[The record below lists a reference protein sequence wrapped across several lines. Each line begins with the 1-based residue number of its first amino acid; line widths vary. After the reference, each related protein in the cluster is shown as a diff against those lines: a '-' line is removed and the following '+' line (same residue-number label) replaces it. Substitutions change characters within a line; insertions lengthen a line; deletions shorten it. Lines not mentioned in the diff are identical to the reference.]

1 MRNNTL
7 YFYDFNFK
15 VNTELSEKD
24 RVFASGY
31 FGRDVFGMNNS
42 GNGSFGMDYGNN
54 TITLRWNHLFSQKL
68 FSNFT
73 LLRSDYNYKLGSDEP
88 NQSFNWISR
97 MTNYSFKNDYGYFLN
112 PDNTIKFGIFTSF
125 HQFYPGLIEATNDNS
140 SLNIFKI
147 PDSQALEYGGYIEN
161 EQKIGGLLSLNYG
174 LRFTVFQNIGASTVY
189 HFDENFVRTDS
200 TVYAKGEFY
209 NSYNGLEPRMS
220 LTYMLSENSSVKASY
235 SRTMQFIQLASNSTI
250 GNPLSVW
257 FPASPNVKPQY
268 ADQGAVGYFRNFM
281 NGAVETS
288 VEVFYKKMYN
298 QIDFK
303 DHARLLMNPEL
314 EGELRFGR
322 GEAYGVEV
330 FIRKNMGKLTGWISY
345 TYSKSVRYFDGI
357 NDGKAYLSPFDKPHD
372 ISIILSYDFTKRL
385 NASATWVYSSGTTA
399 TFPTGRFTYGNM
411 IAPVY
416 SDRNDYRLPDYHR
429 LDLGVT
435 LKEKFK
441 PNRKWHHS
449 WVFSVY
455 NAYNRHNTYSIDF
468 EESKTN
474 SNETI
479 AIKTYLFGV
488 IPSVTFNFNF

>member
-1 MRNNTL
+1 MGFCFRHL
-7 YFYDFNFK
+7 IAFN
-15 VNTELSEKD
+15 
-24 RVFASGY
+24 
-31 FGRDVFGMNNS
+31 
-42 GNGSFGMDYGNN
+42 
-54 TITLRWNHLFSQKL
+54 
-68 FSNFT
+68 
-73 LLRSDYNYKLGSDEP
+73 
-88 NQSFNWISR
+88 
-97 MTNYSFKNDYGYFLN
+97 
-112 PDNTIKFGIFTSF
+112 
-125 HQFYPGLIEATNDNS
+125 NS
-140 SLNIFKI
+140 SLNTFKI

-209 NSYNGLEPRMS
+209 NSYNGIEPRVS

-268 ADQGAVGYFRNFM
+268 ADQGAVGYFRNFI

-357 NDGKAYLSPFDKPHD
+357 NDY
-372 ISIILSYDFTKRL
+372 IR
-385 NASATWVYSSGTTA
+385 
-399 TFPTGRFTYGNM
+399 
-411 IAPVY
+411 
-416 SDRNDYRLPDYHR
+416 
-429 LDLGVT
+429 
-435 LKEKFK
+435 
-441 PNRKWHHS
+441 
-449 WVFSVY
+449 
-455 NAYNRHNTYSIDF
+455 
-468 EESKTN
+468 KTN
-474 SNETI
+474 TSDFN
-479 AIKTYLFGV
+479 KTASKIGPV
-488 IPSVTFNFNF
+488 